1 MTAKALSR
9 HDIIMNFAMP
19 PSIDDLT
26 GIAQQVLEA
35 LPDELVELCEDLEL
49 SIEEFPDEA
58 LVQDIGLDNDYELLA
73 LYKSGKE
80 VAPGVQKKVANGDDT
95 LVIFRRPILDLWCET
110 SDDLSN
116 LVREV
121 MIEEI
126 ARAHEF
132 SDDDI
137 RKMIKAHHQG
147 LL

>member
-1 MTAKALSR
+1 MTAKAMSR
-9 HDIIMNFAMP
+9 HDIIMNFATP
-19 PSIDDLT
+19 PGIDDLI
-26 GIAQQVLEA
+26 GMARSVLEA
-35 LPDELVELCEDLEL
+35 LPDELVEICEDLEL
-49 SIEEFPDEA
+49 SVEEFPDEA
-58 LVQDIGLDNDYELLA
+58 LSQDLNLDSEYDLLA

-80 VAPGVQKKVANGDDT
+80 VAPGVQKKVANGDDS
-95 LVIFRRPILDLWCET
+95 LVLFRRPILDLWCET

-116 LVREV
+116 LVREII
-121 MIEEI
+121 IEEI

>member
-1 MTAKALSR
+1 MTAKAMSR
-9 HDIIMNFAMP
+9 HDIIMNFATP
-19 PSIDDLT
+19 PGIDDLM
-26 GIAQQVLEA
+26 GMARAVLEA
-35 LPDELVELCEDLEL
+35 LPDELIEICEDLDL
-49 SIEEFPDEA
+49 CVEEFPDEA
-58 LVQDIGLDNDYELLA
+58 LTQDLNLESEYDLLA

-116 LVREV
+116 LVREI

>member
-1 MTAKALSR
+1 MTAKAMSR
-9 HDIIMNFAMP
+9 HDIIMNFATP
-19 PSIDDLT
+19 PGIDDLI
-26 GIAQQVLEA
+26 GMARSVLEA
-35 LPDELVELCEDLEL
+35 LPDELVEICEDLEL
-49 SIEEFPDEA
+49 SVEEFPDEA
-58 LVQDIGLDNDYELLA
+58 LSQDLNLDSEYDLLA

-80 VAPGVQKKVANGDDT
+80 VAPGVQKKVANGDDS
-95 LVIFRRPILDLWCET
+95 LVIFRRSILDLWCET

-116 LVREV
+116 LVREI

-132 SDDDI
+132 SDEDI

>member
-1 MTAKALSR
+1 MTAKAMSR

-35 LPDELVELCEDLEL
+35 LPDELTEICEDLEL
-49 SIEEFPDEA
+49 LMEEFPDEA
-58 LVQDIGLDNDYELLA
+58 LTQDLGLESDYDLLA

-80 VAPGVQKKVANGDDT
+80 VAPGVQKKVANGDDS
-95 LVIFRRPILDLWCET
+95 LVLFRRSILDLWCET
-110 SDDLSN
+110 SDDLGN
-116 LVREV
+116 LVREI

-132 SDDDI
+132 SDEDI